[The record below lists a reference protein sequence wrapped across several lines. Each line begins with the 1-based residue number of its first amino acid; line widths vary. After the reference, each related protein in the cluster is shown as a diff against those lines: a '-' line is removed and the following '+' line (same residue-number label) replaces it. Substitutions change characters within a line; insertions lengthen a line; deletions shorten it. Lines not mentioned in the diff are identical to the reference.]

1 MTDITIDTA
10 ALTDPLFVIPELS
23 EQTVDGT
30 TGATLP
36 LPDGVY
42 HVRHTC
48 GFLVSRKGNP
58 MAINFT
64 VKALDADVTLTANQF
79 DPELT
84 YFADG
89 TPVEMRW
96 TGGERRGMTVGM
108 SEDVAPYAFQAVRW
122 DDGTEDGVAPHVLHR
137 VA

>member
-42 HVRHTC
+42 HVRHSTVDPG
-48 GFLVSRKGNP
+48 GF
-58 MAINFT
+58 
-64 VKALDADVTLTANQF
+64 
-79 DPELT
+79 
-84 YFADG
+84 
-89 TPVEMRW
+89 
-96 TGGERRGMTVGM
+96 
-108 SEDVAPYAFQAVRW
+108 AFS
-122 DDGTEDGVAPHVLHR
+122 
-137 VA
+137 